1 MPWAYILNTWPCQ
14 WAHAVHVSHY
24 RPMASQAETL
34 ENTQISIGMIRFVIV
49 FTAFLAVD
57 TVGPL
62 WAAPEQP
69 LPLWS
74 WEETRRANSVEFVDD
89 FRQLLVTRRD
99 KLIRYVPEQNRKSLL
114 EKIEIVVLS
123 DVTTA
128 FHMEADI
135 ETGRIETSVETLST
149 LSKIAMAS
157 ALTTTVPELGANWL
171 GKYLLYIRRVPR
183 DGLLVDPLRASGY
196 LSETGVFNSDLS
208 PAVWRAIYEA
218 YADRLETIIMFLMGH
233 ELGHFVQPTPANSND
248 AERQSFEEKADRFSL
263 EVLLNIEKS
272 IQTTSSKQPYYLKGP
287 IMLFL
292 AWIVGFEQVTNVL
305 SPKSHPPNHTRA
317 LGASNFI
324 IESLPSHELSDN
336 EREGFRKE
344 AEKLKVIFHSIEKN
358 PRDYF
363 LELEKES
370 EEITLAALKV
380 K

>member
-1 MPWAYILNTWPCQ
+1 
-14 WAHAVHVSHY
+14 
-24 RPMASQAETL
+24 MASQAETL
-34 ENTQISIGMIRFVIV
+34 ENTQIPIGMIRFVIV

-74 WEETRRANSVEFVDD
+74 WEETRRANSVEFADD

-99 KLIRYVPEQNRKSLL
+99 KLIRHVPEQHRNSLL
-114 EKIEIVVLS
+114 EKIDIVVLS
-123 DVTTA
+123 DDTTA
-128 FHMEADI
+128 FHMEADF

-157 ALTTTVPELGANWL
+157 ALTTTVPELGSNWL
-171 GKYLLYIRRVPR
+171 GMYLLYIRRIPR

-196 LSETGVFNSDLS
+196 LSETGVFDRSLS
-208 PAVWRAIYEA
+208 PAVWKAIYEA
-218 YADRLETIIMFLMGH
+218 WAERLEAIIMFLMGH

-292 AWIVGFEQVTNVL
+292 AWIVGFEQATNVL
-305 SPKSHPPNHTRA
+305 SPKSHPPNHIRA

-324 IESLPSHELSDN
+324 IESLPSHDLSDD
-336 EREGFRKE
+336 EREGIRR
-344 AEKLKVIFHSIEKN
+344 AADGLKAIIDSIGNN

-363 LELEKES
+363 LGLEEES
-370 EEITLAALKV
+370 EGVSLAALKV